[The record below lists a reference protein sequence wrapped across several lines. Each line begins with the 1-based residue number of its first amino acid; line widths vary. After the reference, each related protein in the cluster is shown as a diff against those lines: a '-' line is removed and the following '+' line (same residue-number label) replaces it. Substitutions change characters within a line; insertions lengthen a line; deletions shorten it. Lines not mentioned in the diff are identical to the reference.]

1 VKKFFIIC
9 VMTLLGIGCDEKA
22 PIEEFKAPFKIVG
35 KNELP
40 KFNEDTAYFYIDR
53 QVKFGPRN
61 PGSLGHSL
69 TKDYLVAELKKYA
82 EVVLEQNFQYPGYN
96 GEKLNLTNIIGRFNP
111 QSSNRI
117 FFCAH
122 WDTRPRAEKDLNES
136 KQHLPILGANDGG
149 SGVGILLEL
158 ARILKSN
165 QINYGIDIIFFDG
178 EDYGEEHDLNNYCL
192 GAKYFAINKI
202 DNFDPHFGILLDL
215 VGDLDAKF
223 YKEGASVQYA
233 RDIVELVWNLAAKDN
248 LSRFSVFESSPVYDD
263 HIPLNQAGIKTI
275 NIIDADLIGANTGVE
290 RRNYWHTHKDDMR
303 NIGVETLKEVG
314 SLLVKLIYSLEFSN
328 KSI

>member
-1 VKKFFIIC
+1 
-9 VMTLLGIGCDEKA
+9 MTLLGIGCDEKA
-22 PIEEFKAPFKIVG
+22 PIEEFKAPFKIVE

-82 EVVLEQNFQYPGYN
+82 AVVLEQSFQYPGYN

-111 QSSNRI
+111 QSTNRI

-122 WDTRPRAEKDLNES
+122 WDTRPRAEKDLSES

-165 QINYGIDIIFFDG
+165 HIDYGIDIIFFDG

-202 DNFDPHFGILLDL
+202 DNFNPHFGILLDL
-215 VGDLDAKF
+215 VGDIDAKF

-275 NIIDADLIGANTGVE
+275 NIIDADLIGANTGIE

-303 NIGVETLKEVG
+303 NIGLETLKEVG
-314 SLLVKLIYSLEFSN
+314 SLLVRLVYSLEFSN
-328 KSI
+328 KSS